1 MSTSAPAGS
10 QSSVTLVALLAGA
23 GVVAALYAAAAL
35 ARAAGYGPHLGP
47 PVVHLAGG
55 AATAARCA
63 LVLGV
68 SAGLALALYGRWRPA
83 LAVLLA
89 VVVCAPAW
97 FGAVYGPSSGVLWTS
112 QAARALG
119 ADSAPVTLAVQVGAV
134 GGLLALTLLAALTAP
149 RPVRPSSAHG
159 TATWGDGQ
167 VLRDAERGLVLGRAG
182 GPPPSPGRAVG
193 QARTGARKPGPLL
206 RYDGPGHVLTV
217 APTRAGKGVGAVV
230 PNLLDHPGPVVVTD
244 PKGENLAL
252 TARYRAG
259 VLGHR
264 VVALDPFGLAPR
276 DLFGKDGGGAYVGRG
291 VIERGGL
298 NPLDL
303 VSENDDGTLGPDA
316 ADDAAL
322 IAEMLVV
329 EDGGGGDNRFWTDEA
344 RALLTGLV
352 LYVAAGG
359 GIEAKDGEGEGAD
372 GGEGPGEEARARE
385 ADEAAEDARSLL
397 MVRRLLTQDGKGLT
411 VTFGQMMKHDHE
423 LVKRAGKR
431 MDQKHERERSA
442 VISTAQSHT
451 HFLDSP
457 RMGAVLRR
465 STFDPAGLRPGHG
478 GLHEAGRAGWGESR
492 HPGPLSVYLL
502 LPPDRLDAFSRWLR
516 LTVATT
522 LTSLAKLGPLA
533 GGAVSPSRRAL
544 FLLDEFAQLGPMPP
558 VRRAVSLMAGYGVQ
572 VWPFLQDLGQL
583 RRLYPKDWESF
594 VANSDAVQ
602 AFGTTDQFTAEYLS
616 RMAGTSTV
624 FHQSQSSGRSRG
636 KHTSRSQS
644 AGATETGRPLVTP
657 DELRRLGRDDQ
668 VLLVRGEDPVLARRI
683 AYYDDREFDPR
694 SRYVGPPTEREAEP
708 TVEQSSETAEKG
720 GAPPEGVAETVAE
733 VA

>member
-1 MSTSAPAGS
+1 MPAPTPPGS
-10 QSSVTLVALLAGA
+10 RSSVTLVAVLLGS
-23 GVVAALYAAAAL
+23 VVVGALYAAAAL
-35 ARAAGYGPHLGP
+35 ANAAGYGAHLGP
-47 PVVHLAGG
+47 PAVRLVGSGLVVV
-55 AATAARCA
+55 RCA
-63 LVLGV
+63 LVLGAG
-68 SAGLALALYGRWRPA
+68 AGLGLAVYGRWRPA

-97 FGAVYGPSSGVLWTS
+97 AGPVYAPSDGALWTS
-112 QAARALG
+112 QAARTLG
-119 ADSAPVTLAVQVGAV
+119 ADSAEVGLAVKAGAV

-149 RPVRPSSAHG
+149 RPTRPSSAHG
-159 TATWGDGQ
+159 TAAWGEGRT
-167 VLRDAERGLVLGRAG
+167 LLDAPAGLVLGRSNGRPPEAG
-182 GPPPSPGRAVG
+182 HAVERSRAAGEGRG
-193 QARTGARKPGPLL
+193 RRPLGGRKPGGRSTGPLL

-276 DLFGKDGGGAYVGRG
+276 DLFGDVGRG
-291 VIERGGL
+291 RIERGRL

-303 VSENDDGTLGPDA
+303 VGLGSADA

-322 IAEMLVV
+322 LAEMLVV
-329 EDGGGGDNRFWTDEA
+329 EDGGAGESRFWSDEA
-344 RALLTGLV
+344 KALLAGLALYVALDYDGPGRSLLTVRELLTG
-352 LYVAAGG
+352 
-359 GIEAKDGEGEGAD
+359 
-372 GGEGPGEEARARE
+372 
-385 ADEAAEDARSLL
+385 DARTFKALL
-397 MVRRLLTQDGKGLT
+397 GTMMGHDDPVVRRTGN
-411 VTFGQMMKHDHE
+411 
-423 LVKRAGKR
+423 R
-431 MDQKHERERSA
+431 MDRKHERELSA
-442 VISTAQSHT
+442 VVSTAQSHT

-457 RMGAVLRR
+457 RMEAVLGR
-465 STFDPAGLRPGHG
+465 STFDPADLRPGRPRRAGHVWGVGDHALPDPEG
-478 GLHEAGRAGWGESR
+478 GAGRLP
-492 HPGPLSVYLL
+492 HQGPLSVYLL

-516 LTVATT
+516 LSVATT
-522 LTSLAKLGPLA
+522 ISALARLGPLP
-533 GGAVSPSRRAL
+533 GGAPSPERRAL

-583 RRLYPKDWESF
+583 RRLYPRDWESF
-594 VANSDAVQ
+594 VANADVVQ

-616 RMAGTSTV
+616 KMAGTATV

-636 KHTSRSQS
+636 KHSSRSSS

-683 AYYDDREFDPR
+683 AYYEDQAFGPR
-694 SRYVGPPTEREAEP
+694 ARTRSSTGPPNP
-708 TVEQSSETAEKG
+708 SSKPQRTARPAAK
-720 GAPPEGVAETVAE
+720 V
-733 VA
+733 

>member
-1 MSTSAPAGS
+1 MSTPAPAGS
-10 QSSVTLVALLAGA
+10 RSSVTLVALLAGA
-23 GVVAALYAAAAL
+23 GLVAALYAAAAL

-119 ADSAPVTLAVQVGAV
+119 ADSAPVALAVRAGAV
-134 GGLLALTLLAALTAP
+134 GGLLALTVLAALTAP

-159 TATWGDGQ
+159 TATWGDGR

-182 GPPPSPGRAVG
+182 GPPPSPGLAVG

-264 VVALDPFGLAPR
+264 VVALDPFGLAPPN
-276 DLFGKDGGGAYVGRG
+276 LFGKDGEGAYVGRG

-303 VSENDDGTLGPDA
+303 IPENDDGTLGPDA

-359 GIEAKDGEGEGAD
+359 GVTAGKKE
-372 GGEGPGEEARARE
+372 GEEAAE
-385 ADEAAEDARSLL
+385 QEVAAEAEGEKAEGARSLL
-397 MVRRLLTQDGKGLT
+397 TVRAILTQSGSGLT
-411 VTFGQMMKHDHE
+411 ATIKAMMDHDHE
-423 LVKRAGKR
+423 LVKRAGQR

-457 RMGAVLRR
+457 RMAGVLAR

-478 GLHEAGRAGWGESR
+478 GLQTAGRSGWGESR

-533 GGAVSPSRRAL
+533 GGAVSPSHRAL

-683 AYYDDREFDPR
+683 AFFADREFGPR
-694 SRYVGPPTEREAEP
+694 SRYTGPPTEREAEP
-708 TVEQSSETAEKG
+708 TAEQSSEAAEKAA
-720 GAPPEGVAETVAE
+720 APLEGVAETVAE
-733 VA
+733 AA

>member
-1 MSTSAPAGS
+1 MSTPAPTGS
-10 QSSVTLVALLAGA
+10 RSSVTLVALLAGSGA
-23 GVVAALYAAAAL
+23 VAALYAAAAL

-47 PVVHLAGG
+47 PVVHFAGG
-55 AATAARCA
+55 AVTAARCA
-63 LVLGV
+63 LVLGA

-119 ADSAPVTLAVQVGAV
+119 ADSAPVALAVQAGAA

-182 GPPPSPGRAVG
+182 GSPPAPGRAVG
-193 QARTGARKPGPLL
+193 RARVGKPGPLL

-259 VLGHR
+259 ALGHR
-264 VVALDPFGLAPR
+264 VIALDPFGLAPS
-276 DLFGKDGGGAYVGRG
+276 DLFGKNGERAYVERG

-303 VSENDDGTLGPDA
+303 IPEGDDGALGPDA

-359 GIEAKDGEGEGAD
+359 GVTAAKKE
-372 GGEGPGEEARARE
+372 GEEA
-385 ADEAAEDARSLL
+385 ADQEIAAESEGEKAEGARSLL
-397 MVRRLLTQDGKGLT
+397 TVRAILTQSGSGLT
-411 VTFGQMMKHDHE
+411 ATFDAMMNHDHE
-423 LVKRAGKR
+423 LVKRAGQR

-457 RMGAVLRR
+457 RMGAVLAR
-465 STFDPAGLRPGHG
+465 STFDPAGLRSGHG
-478 GLHEAGRAGWGESR
+478 GLHAAGRSGWGESR

-583 RRLYPKDWESF
+583 RRLYPRDWESF

-616 RMAGTSTV
+616 KMAGTATV

-683 AYYDDREFDPR
+683 AYYADWEFGPR
-694 SRYVGPPTEREAEP
+694 SRYTGPPTEREAESAAERNLKATEEP
-708 TVEQSSETAEKG
+708 GSDSEGILKTTAEI
-720 GAPPEGVAETVAE
+720 A
-733 VA
+733 